1 MDFNIELA
9 KQLMNDQAT
18 FPVNLDLAWK
28 WIGYSK
34 KQNAKDKLTRN
45 FIEQVDY
52 TITQMRETKP
62 DGSFSHYYDLILLKV
77 NCFKS
82 LAMMAGTEQGKQ
94 VRLYFLECERQ
105 LKEQQSIKMPTNML
119 EAAKFVQDMANK
131 WIQAEEDKLKLQ
143 QCLEIAD
150 STIEGYRNL
159 FKGESALS
167 MKQAAD
173 ALAIPKLGRN
183 NLIKFLREQKM
194 IVTTSNAPSRYAIE
208 RGYLVALTY
217 DWSGNDGNKYT
228 NQSSEI
234 TWKGFCWLVKEL
246 KKAGYTV
253 RVTPQAMWDT
263 HQPILKIV

>member
-1 MDFNIELA
+1 MINQFDLTIARSLIESNE
-9 KQLMNDQAT
+9 Q
-18 FPVNLDLAWK
+18 FPVDFDTAWE
-28 WIGYSK
+28 WLGYTRKDSALKTLKNNFKEGMEFSSSK
-34 KQNAKDKLTRN
+34 RKTPQGGR
-45 FIEQVDY
+45 
-52 TITQMRETKP
+52 P
-62 DGSFSHYYDLILLKV
+62 SDLILLTV

-105 LKEQQSIKMPTNML
+105 LKEQQSIKMPTTML

-143 QCLEIAD
+143 QCLDIAD

-159 FKGESALS
+159 FKGESTLS

-194 IVTTSNAPSRYAIE
+194 IVSSSNSPSRYAIE

-246 KKAGYTV
+246 KKEGYTV
-253 RVTPQAMWDT
+253 RVTPQAMWDNHKT
-263 HQPILKIV
+263 QLTLIK